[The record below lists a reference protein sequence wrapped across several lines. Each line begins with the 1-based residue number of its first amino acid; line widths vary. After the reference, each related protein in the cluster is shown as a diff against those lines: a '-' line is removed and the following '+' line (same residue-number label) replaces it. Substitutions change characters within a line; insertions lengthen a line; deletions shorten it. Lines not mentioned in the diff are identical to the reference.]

1 MPETNME
8 LADNGDIVEKVTE
21 APKEKKVKAPK
32 VDEPTFTVEQL
43 MPHSKTLFGVGGH
56 VLVGARSAGCFPK
69 SEMTRDRA
77 RTGIKRYLEMPVQ
90 SKET

>member
-1 MPETNME
+1 MPDEQITDSIPQE
-8 LADNGDIVEKVTE
+8 EEVVT
-21 APKEKKVKAPK
+21 VKADKPK
-32 VDEPTFTVEQL
+32 TKKDSAPEEPTFTVEEL
-43 MPHSKTLFGVGGH
+43 MPYAEQLFGVGSH

-69 SEMTRDRA
+69 SEMTKERA